1 MWSHSPGIREV
12 RASLKVLNASHFR
25 IFCENCHKVPHIDV
39 LCFNSSWKAVS
50 SEFLDVL
57 GKFLGTQFLNCYGN
71 SIQITKEFVKY
82 PSPNTWEFLF
92 CEKYKSILY
101 VSRKWK
107 KKKLFY
113 SNYRGNLIVF
123 LTSSSHTRLT
133 FIILEINLVLIY
145 LSRRN
150 TLAFRRQ
157 KTLILDYADHVEV
170 SCLPNNTVLFIRFLV
185 AELFRDSRR
194 TSLLILSKFKRI
206 N

>member
-71 SIQITKEFVKY
+71 SIQIKKEFVKY

-92 CEKYKSILY
+92 CEKYKSILD
-101 VSRKWK
+101 VFRKWK

-113 SNYRGNLIVF
+113 YSYRGNLIVF

-150 TLAFRRQ
+150 TLAFRPQ
-157 KTLILDYADHVEV
+157 KILILDYADHVEV
-170 SCLPNNTVLFIRFLV
+170 SYLPNN
-185 AELFRDSRR
+185 
-194 TSLLILSKFKRI
+194 SLIHTISSSWI
-206 N
+206 V

>member
-1 MWSHSPGIREV
+1 MLHT
-12 RASLKVLNASHFR
+12 FY
-25 IFCENCHKVPHIDV
+25 IFCENYHKVPHTEV

-50 SEFLDVL
+50 SKFLDVL

-71 SIQITKEFVKY
+71 SIQITKEFVKH
-82 PSPNTWEFLF
+82 PSTNTWEFLF

-101 VSRKWK
+101 VFRKWK

-113 SNYRGNLIVF
+113 SSYRGNVTVF

-133 FIILEINLVLIY
+133 FIILEINLLLIY

-150 TLAFRRQ
+150 TLAFQPQ
-157 KTLILDYADHVEV
+157 KTLILDFADHVEV